1 MFRMVLF
8 NASMDDA
15 SMDTLINNTRY
26 LPGNYSPVLVFGTAT
41 DFYNVYSRVYK
52 FYGTGN

>member
-8 NASMDDA
+8 NA

-52 FYGTGN
+52 FYNTGN